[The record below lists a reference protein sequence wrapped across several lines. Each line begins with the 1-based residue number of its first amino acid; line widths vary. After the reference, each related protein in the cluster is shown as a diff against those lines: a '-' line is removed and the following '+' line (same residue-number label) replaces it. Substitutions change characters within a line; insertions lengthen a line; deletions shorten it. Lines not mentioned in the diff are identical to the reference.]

1 MLVHDDEERLLLLEQ
16 PLAVAG
22 HRVVGRF
29 DPGANLAAAV
39 AQLQPDMVLITVASP
54 TDELLEA
61 LVRIQCAQPKPML
74 LFAAWSDAETTR
86 RAVLSGV
93 SAYIV
98 DGLQPARLDSLL
110 EIAATRFELHQGLLQ
125 ELDEAR
131 VRLADHRDI
140 GKAKGLIM
148 KRRELDEA
156 AAYRLLRKMAMDRK
170 QRIGDFSRLLLVAAD
185 AL

>member
-1 MLVHDDEERLLLLEQ
+1 MLVHDDEERLLVLEQ
-16 PLAVAG
+16 ALAVEA
-22 HRVVGRF
+22 HRVIGRF
-29 DPGANLAAAV
+29 DPRANLAEAV
-39 AQLQPDMVLITVASP
+39 AQLQPDLVLITVASA
-54 TDELLEA
+54 TGELLEA
-61 LVRIQCAQPKPML
+61 LTQVQRERPKPML
-74 LFAAWSDAETTR
+74 LFVARSDAVTTR
-86 RAVLSGV
+86 RAMLTGV

-110 EIAATRFELHQGLLQ
+110 EIAATRFELQQGLLQ

-131 VRLADHRDI
+131 LRLADHRDI